1 MSIPETLLAAV
12 CLLVTCSGIAAMAED
27 WRDTASANR
36 AAAEFTV
43 TARRAAAW
51 VLSRRT
57 DLAEKAEHAPFSL
70 TELCPETASARNS
83 VTGQPYTAFLFTP
96 ETGQLSLALFAAG
109 GSGDREMLR
118 KIIRPAARRIEA
130 GFFVAENGLLVRGN
144 EKLSPASLCSG
155 CGSLSSALPAG
166 SWGTILT
173 LPEGRAVS
181 AVPADGLVSRLA
193 VPGGEEARMDA
204 ALGMNG
210 NAVTDLSALFFS
222 GGNGGSASA
231 GDAAFRESCA
241 SGSGEGTLTFFSGSG
256 LLLCRGKEAVALPDS
271 LSSPPSGLA
280 SRHQRQRLSPQT
292 GFRGRNL
299 SSQRHRR
306 HRIRDLPPGND
317 PRCLVRRR
325 PDPEKNLGQKKRRG
339 SSRRAPGGIQR
350 KRHAPARLPSSG
362 GIKHAP
368 FSVSVTASGFFP
380 ALSAPRRSRPE
391 QPRKSAGPAL

>member
-12 CLLVTCSGIAAMAED
+12 CLLVTCSGIAVMAED

-51 VLSRRT
+51 VLSRRA

-96 ETGQLSLALFAAG
+96 ETGRLSLALFAAG

-130 GFFVAENGLLVRGN
+130 GFFVAEDGLLVRGN

-166 SWGTILT
+166 SWGAILT
-173 LPEGRAVS
+173 LPEGRTAS

-193 VPGGEEARMDA
+193 VPGGEESRMDA
-204 ALGMNG
+204 ALDMNG

-222 GGNGGSASA
+222 SGNDGPAPGA
-231 GDAAFRESCA
+231 AAFREACS
-241 SGSGEGTLTFFSGSG
+241 SGSGEGALAFFRDSG
-256 LLLCRGKEAVALPDS
+256 LLFCRGKEAVSLPDS
-271 LSSPPSGLA
+271 LSSLLLRQA
-280 SRHQRQRLSPQT
+280 SRPDISSSASALRQASAAGTFPASGTGATGSVTCPQ
-292 GFRGRNL
+292 GMIPAVWSAAVL
-299 SSQRHRR
+299 
-306 HRIRDLPPGND
+306 L
-317 PRCLVRRR
+317 
-325 PDPEKNLGQKKRRG
+325 QKKTAVRKTGEEVLG
-339 SSRRAPGGIQR
+339 SP
-350 KRHAPARLPSSG
+350 PAGYSGNVMRLRVCLHQG
-362 GIKHAP
+362 
-368 FSVSVTASGFFP
+368 
-380 ALSAPRRSRPE
+380 E
-391 QPRKSAGPAL
+391 

>member
-12 CLLVTCSGIAAMAED
+12 CLLVTCSGIAVMAED

-51 VLSRRT
+51 VLSRRA
-57 DLAEKAEHAPFSL
+57 DLAGKAEHAPFSL
-70 TELCPETASARNS
+70 TELCPETSSARNS

-96 ETGQLSLALFAAG
+96 ETGRLSLALFAAG
-109 GSGDREMLR
+109 GSGDREMPR

-130 GFFVAENGLLVRGN
+130 GFFVAEDGLLVRGN

-222 GGNGGSASA
+222 GGNGGPASA

-241 SGSGEGTLTFFSGSG
+241 SGSGEGTLTFFRAAASSSAGERKPWP
-256 LLLCRGKEAVALPDS
+256 CRTPCHPF
-271 LSSPPSGLA
+271 SSV
-280 SRHQRQRLSPQT
+280 R
-292 GFRGRNL
+292 
-299 SSQRHRR
+299 
-306 HRIRDLPPGND
+306 
-317 PRCLVRRR
+317 PRV
-325 PDPEKNLGQKKRRG
+325 PT
-339 SSRRAPGGIQR
+339 S
-350 KRHAPARLPSSG
+350 APAPQPSDRLP
-362 GIKHAP
+362 
-368 FSVSVTASGFFP
+368 
-380 ALSAPRRSRPE
+380 RPE
-391 QPRKSAGPAL
+391 PFQPAAQAPQDP

>member
-83 VTGQPYTAFLFTP
+83 VTGQPYTAFLFTS

-271 LSSPPSGLA
+271 LSSLLLRQA
-280 SRHQRQRLSPQT
+280 SRPDISASASALRQASAAGTFPASGTGATGSVTCPQ
-292 GFRGRNL
+292 GMIPAVWSAAVL
-299 SSQRHRR
+299 
-306 HRIRDLPPGND
+306 I
-317 PRCLVRRR
+317 
-325 PDPEKNLGQKKRRG
+325 QKKTSVRKNG
-339 SSRRAPGGIQR
+339 EEVLGAP
-350 KRHAPARLPSSG
+350 PAGYSGNAMRLRVCLHQG
-362 GIKHAP
+362 
-368 FSVSVTASGFFP
+368 
-380 ALSAPRRSRPE
+380 E
-391 QPRKSAGPAL
+391 

>member
-155 CGSLSSALPAG
+155 CGSL
-166 SWGTILT
+166 
-173 LPEGRAVS
+173 
-181 AVPADGLVSRLA
+181 
-193 VPGGEEARMDA
+193 
-204 ALGMNG
+204 
-210 NAVTDLSALFFS
+210 
-222 GGNGGSASA
+222 
-231 GDAAFRESCA
+231 
-241 SGSGEGTLTFFSGSG
+241 
-256 LLLCRGKEAVALPDS
+256 
-271 LSSPPSGLA
+271 
-280 SRHQRQRLSPQT
+280 LSPARRFLGNHPHPSRRPRRLRRAGRRPRFPSCRT
-292 GFRGRNL
+292 RRRRSAHGRGARHER
-299 SSQRHRR
+299 QCRHRPLCPLLFR
-306 HRIRDLPPGND
+306 W
-317 PRCLVRRR
+317 
-325 PDPEKNLGQKKRRG
+325 
-339 SSRRAPGGIQR
+339 
-350 KRHAPARLPSSG
+350 
-362 GIKHAP
+362 
-368 FSVSVTASGFFP
+368 
-380 ALSAPRRSRPE
+380 
-391 QPRKSAGPAL
+391 

>member
-57 DLAEKAEHAPFSL
+57 DLAEKAPFSL

-271 LSSPPSGLA
+271 LSSLLLRQA
-280 SRHQRQRLSPQT
+280 SRPDISASASALRQASAAGTFPASGTGATGSVTCPQ
-292 GFRGRNL
+292 GMIPAVWSAAVL
-299 SSQRHRR
+299 
-306 HRIRDLPPGND
+306 I
-317 PRCLVRRR
+317 
-325 PDPEKNLGQKKRRG
+325 QKKTSVRKNG
-339 SSRRAPGGIQR
+339 EEVLGAP
-350 KRHAPARLPSSG
+350 PAGYSGNAMRLRVCLHQG
-362 GIKHAP
+362 
-368 FSVSVTASGFFP
+368 
-380 ALSAPRRSRPE
+380 E
-391 QPRKSAGPAL
+391 

>member
-181 AVPADGLVSRLA
+181 AVPADDLVSRLA

-222 GGNGGSASA
+222 GGNGESASA

-271 LSSPPSGLA
+271 LSSLLLRHA
-280 SRHQRQRLSPQT
+280 SRPDISASASALRQASAAGTFPASGTGATGSVTCPQ
-292 GFRGRNL
+292 GMIPAVWSAAVL
-299 SSQRHRR
+299 
-306 HRIRDLPPGND
+306 I
-317 PRCLVRRR
+317 
-325 PDPEKNLGQKKRRG
+325 QKKTSVRKNG
-339 SSRRAPGGIQR
+339 EEVLGAP
-350 KRHAPARLPSSG
+350 PAGYSGNAMRLRVCLHQG
-362 GIKHAP
+362 
-368 FSVSVTASGFFP
+368 
-380 ALSAPRRSRPE
+380 E
-391 QPRKSAGPAL
+391 

>member
-1 MSIPETLLAAV
+1 MSIPETLLAAI

-166 SWGTILT
+166 S
-173 LPEGRAVS
+173 
-181 AVPADGLVSRLA
+181 
-193 VPGGEEARMDA
+193 
-204 ALGMNG
+204 
-210 NAVTDLSALFFS
+210 
-222 GGNGGSASA
+222 
-231 GDAAFRESCA
+231 
-241 SGSGEGTLTFFSGSG
+241 
-256 LLLCRGKEAVALPDS
+256 
-271 LSSPPSGLA
+271 
-280 SRHQRQRLSPQT
+280 
-292 GFRGRNL
+292 
-299 SSQRHRR
+299 
-306 HRIRDLPPGND
+306 
-317 PRCLVRRR
+317 
-325 PDPEKNLGQKKRRG
+325 
-339 SSRRAPGGIQR
+339 
-350 KRHAPARLPSSG
+350 
-362 GIKHAP
+362 
-368 FSVSVTASGFFP
+368 
-380 ALSAPRRSRPE
+380 
-391 QPRKSAGPAL
+391 

>member
-12 CLLVTCSGIAAMAED
+12 CLLVTCSGIAVMAED

-51 VLSRRT
+51 VLSRRA

-70 TELCPETASARNS
+70 TELCPEPASARNS
-83 VTGQPYTAFLFTP
+83 ATGPPYTAFLFTP
-96 ETGQLSLALFAAG
+96 ETGRLSLALFAAG

-130 GFFVAENGLLVRGN
+130 GFFVAEDGLLVRGN

-166 SWGTILT
+166 SWGSILT

-193 VPGGEEARMDA
+193 VPGGEETRMDA

-256 LLLCRGKEAVALPDS
+256 LLLCRGKEAVSLPDS
-271 LSSPPSGLA
+271 QSSLLLRQA
-280 SRHQRQRLSPQT
+280 SRPDISASASALRQASAAGTFPASGTGATGAVTCPQ
-292 GFRGRNL
+292 GMIPAVWSAAVL
-299 SSQRHRR
+299 
-306 HRIRDLPPGND
+306 I
-317 PRCLVRRR
+317 
-325 PDPEKNLGQKKRRG
+325 QKKISVRKNG
-339 SSRRAPGGIQR
+339 EEVLGAP
-350 KRHAPARLPSSG
+350 PAGYSGNAMRLRVCLHQG
-362 GIKHAP
+362 
-368 FSVSVTASGFFP
+368 
-380 ALSAPRRSRPE
+380 E
-391 QPRKSAGPAL
+391 

>member
-1 MSIPETLLAAV
+1 MSLSETLLAAV
-12 CLLVTCSGIAAMAED
+12 CLLAACAGIAAMTEG
-27 WRDTASANR
+27 WRDTADTER
-36 AAAEFTV
+36 AAAEFTL

-51 VLSRRT
+51 VLSRRAE
-57 DLAEKAEHAPFSL
+57 LAQKAEHAPFSL
-70 TELCPETASARNS
+70 TELCPETASVRNS
-83 VTGQPYTAFLFTP
+83 VTGQPYTVFLFTP
-96 ETGQLSLALFAAG
+96 DTGKLSLALFAS
-109 GSGDREMLR
+109 GSGMLDPERLR

-256 LLLCRGKEAVALPDS
+256 LLLCRGKEAVSLPDS
-271 LSSPPSGLA
+271 LSSLLLRQA
-280 SRHQRQRLSPQT
+280 SRPDISASASALRQASAAGTFPASGTGATGSVTCPQ
-292 GFRGRNL
+292 GMIPAVWSAAVL
-299 SSQRHRR
+299 
-306 HRIRDLPPGND
+306 I
-317 PRCLVRRR
+317 
-325 PDPEKNLGQKKRRG
+325 QKKTSVRKNG
-339 SSRRAPGGIQR
+339 EEVLGAP
-350 KRHAPARLPSSG
+350 PAGYSGNAMRLRVCLHQG
-362 GIKHAP
+362 
-368 FSVSVTASGFFP
+368 
-380 ALSAPRRSRPE
+380 E
-391 QPRKSAGPAL
+391 